1 MKGSK
6 RISDLI
12 TNKDLILPG
21 RINIIEA
28 NVSAGKT
35 HFALNTLPAWT
46 GNPERILYLI
56 DTNNG
61 EMYLQRNILTVSRQM
76 YAFCDYNT
84 KHVWGENEAAEKMPV
99 MTYAGFGSEVQ
110 RNHGNFNWLD
120 FDYIVCDEMQNL
132 VNYRKMDWTS
142 ACLMAAEFALRM
154 IAMEGKAKIIGLSAT
169 PQTIREHFGSLCHDV
184 PFDKTDLRHLETF
197 AAIPYSKRTV
207 EEIIQQNK
215 DKTGILYVATIEKM
229 EKYIHYAN
237 SIGVRA
243 NGFWSINF
251 KTQLDHP
258 HDSAQRALRAAVLE
272 EETIPDDIDLL
283 VINAASQT
291 CIKIKQGNRTVDYM
305 IVHDQNNEVQTQVR
319 GRYDGDLA
327 EFYYHDEA
335 AAIYAEC
342 PPVPEQFLNVR
353 LYDDG
358 QRKLCKALAL
368 KRPKGAGI
376 YGLPT
381 VVKVLR
387 ANGYSVVKKKDSK
400 KNGAHYY
407 IISPQGTNFE
417 ESLL

>member
-6 RISDLI
+6 HISELI

-28 NVSAGKT
+28 NCSAGKT
-35 HFALNTLPAWT
+35 HFALSTLPAWT

-56 DTNNG
+56 DTTNG
-61 EMYLQRNILTVSRQM
+61 EMYIQRNMNTVNRQT

-84 KHVWGENEAAEKMPV
+84 KHVWGESNAQKMPV
-99 MTYAGFGSEVQ
+99 MTYAGFGAEVQ
-110 RNHGNFNWLD
+110 RNHGNFHWLD

-132 VNYRKMDWTS
+132 VNYRKMDWNS
-142 ACLMAAEFALRM
+142 AYLIAAEFALRM
-154 IAMEGKAKIIGLSAT
+154 IALEGNARIIGMSAT

-184 PFDKTDLRHLETF
+184 PFDRMDLRQLETF

-229 EKYIHYAN
+229 EKYINYAN

-243 NGFWSINF
+243 KGFWSTNF
-251 KTQLDHP
+251 NTQLDHP
-258 HDSAQRALRAAVLE
+258 HDDAQRTLRATVLE
-272 EETIPDDIDLL
+272 EETIPVYIDLL

-291 CIKIKQGNRTVDYM
+291 CIKIKQENRTVDYM
-305 IVHDQNNEVQTQVR
+305 IVHDQNDEVQTQVR
-319 GRYDGDLA
+319 GRYDSDLA

-335 AAIYAEC
+335 AAIYVEC
-342 PPVPEQFLNVR
+342 PPVPERFLNVR
-353 LYDDG
+353 LYADG
-358 QRKLCKALAL
+358 QRELCKALAL

-376 YGLPT
+376 YGMPT

-407 IISPQGTNFE
+407 VISSQGTNLE
-417 ESLL
+417 ESL